1 MANCPRAILLL
12 SVIAMVTLWHLSASA
27 QSQAAPT
34 PQQALIN
41 LYNTAQQLIK
51 DPGGDYENGTY
62 PYPSLMQK
70 QWDDAMSAHGNDLSQ
85 NERNLYTACVD
96 HLNAAI
102 TDVEVGYNIQAS
114 QPKSNTAAQQD
125 GQKRRDEAPP
135 EVAQCGAALKL
146 AQSEV
151 GGSTL
156 NTTLQG
162 QTSKGSVDGSAVD
175 GSAEEAA
182 LPGSIDWTPP
192 LDPLFTYLSNEWQR
206 TINDPK
212 NKDWAPDNAGNT
224 LTLKLQPDQLP
235 EVVSATGSRSSVF
248 NNIMQD
254 GRLPKTTFPAGSGLR
269 FVQVSPQFFVKGVPG
284 KFRTRLK
291 YYERGG
297 IFKSYQV
304 SQ

>member
-1 MANCPRAILLL
+1 MAKLSRAIFLLGVLATALLL
-12 SVIAMVTLWHLSASA
+12 HLSASG

-34 PQQALIN
+34 PQKALID

-51 DPGGDYENGTY
+51 DPGGDYDNGVY

-70 QWDDAMSAHGNDLSQ
+70 QWVDAMSAHGNDLSQ
-85 NERNLYTACVD
+85 NERNLYTACVA

-102 TDVEVGYNIQAS
+102 TDVEVGYNIQVT
-114 QPKSNTAAQQD
+114 QPKNNKAAQAD

-135 EVAQCGAALKL
+135 EVAQCAAALKL
-146 AQSEV
+146 AESEV
-151 GGSTL
+151 GSSTS

-162 QTSKGSVDGSAVD
+162 QTSKGSADGSAVD
-175 GSAEEAA
+175 GSPEEAA

-224 LTLKLQPDQLP
+224 LTLKLQPNELP
-235 EVVSATGSRSSVF
+235 EVVSARGSRSSVF

-269 FVQVSPQFFVKGVPG
+269 FVQVSPTFFVKGVPG

-297 IFKSYQV
+297 IFKSYRVAQ
-304 SQ
+304 

>member
-1 MANCPRAILLL
+1 MAKFSRALFLL
-12 SVIAMVTLWHLSASA
+12 SVFAIALVWNFLMSA
-27 QSQAAPT
+27 QTQPAPT

-85 NERNLYTACVD
+85 NERNLYTACVV

-114 QPKSNTAAQQD
+114 QPKSNTAAQAD
-125 GQKRRDEAPP
+125 GQKHRDLAPP
-135 EVAQCGAALKL
+135 EVAQCAAALKL
-146 AQSEV
+146 AQGEV
-151 GGSTL
+151 GSSTS

-162 QTSKGSVDGSAVD
+162 QTSKGSADGSAVD
-175 GSAEEAA
+175 GSPEEAA

-224 LTLKLQPDQLP
+224 LTLKLQPNEVP
-235 EVVSATGSRSSVF
+235 EVVSATGSRSTVF

-254 GRLPKTTFPAGSGLR
+254 GRLPRTTFPAGSGLR
-269 FVQVSPQFFVKGVPG
+269 FVQVSPTFFVKGVPG

-297 IFKSYQV
+297 IFKSYRVAQ
-304 SQ
+304 